1 MVFLYCN
8 QNDQVVEYKS
18 ITDIVKRLSDEI
30 EKLENGEMNVEELE
44 GVLNDVRALHERIAI
59 LQYLAIQPIANNK
72 KAAKPSSFSFGV
84 DQSMLDSLR
93 EPSNQT
99 NLLDAIEQQ
108 GFPKSEIL
116 KEEIQETKSEVTAQE
131 DVVKEETEDKTEV
144 PSSEV
149 SGQAESKS
157 LNDKFSDQQ
166 EKESLA
172 QKLGKKPISDLG
184 EAIGLNQKFLFM
196 NDLFEGENNLY
207 KEAINTLNNFNSYF
221 EADEYINMLSSKHGW
236 DSTSKSVKDL
246 IELVERRYS

>member
-1 MVFLYCN
+1 M
-8 QNDQVVEYKS
+8 EYKS